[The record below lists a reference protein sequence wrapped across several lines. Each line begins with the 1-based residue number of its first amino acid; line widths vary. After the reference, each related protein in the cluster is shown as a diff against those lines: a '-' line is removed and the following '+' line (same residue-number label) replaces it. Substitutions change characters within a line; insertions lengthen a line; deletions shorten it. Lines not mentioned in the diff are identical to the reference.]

1 MRVGSILTLVL
12 LAGVTTGPRC
22 SGVRYSSSK
31 ATRTEASYRELPMV
45 AESNPPAIVPQKT
58 VSTPAP
64 EPAPAPPARDELFF
78 STVRP
83 ILATKCAPCHN
94 PGGRMYARLP
104 FDDPNVLSSHS
115 TGALRR
121 LKGDDRATFE
131 KWLATVA
138 PPAAER

>member
-1 MRVGSILTLVL
+1 
-12 LAGVTTGPRC
+12 
-22 SGVRYSSSK
+22 
-31 ATRTEASYRELPMV
+31 
-45 AESNPPAIVPQKT
+45 
-58 VSTPAP
+58 
-64 EPAPAPPARDELFF
+64 
-78 STVRP
+78 
-83 ILATKCAPCHN
+83 
-94 PGGRMYARLP
+94 MYARLP